1 MHAAVPLALPA
12 PDASFES
19 HVVWARSVPLTVPD
33 RGAVDGRVTGRVV
46 EDAPP
51 WDYAELARELVA
63 GGRGPVLDL
72 GTGSGGLLASFAP
85 LPAGSAATEG
95 WPPHLPVAR
104 RRLAPLG
111 VEVRATARGD
121 EVLPFLDAQ
130 FAVVLARHE
139 EFDPD
144 EVRRVLR
151 PGGVFLTEQ
160 LDTRDGIRTCAALG
174 AELPWDPDSV
184 TLDGAVEVLRGA
196 GFVVDVAREHEGL
209 RRFRDLGS
217 LLGSLRT
224 TASPVPE
231 LAPLT
236 PEAVG
241 RFEAPL
247 RALHLHFAAGHEFV
261 DEAPRFLAVARAP
274 Y

>member
-12 PDASFES
+12 PGAPFET

-33 RGAVDGRVTGRVV
+33 RGAVEGRVV
-46 EDAPP
+46 GRVLEDAVP
-51 WDYAELARELVA
+51 WDYAALARELVA

-111 VEVRATARGD
+111 VEVRATGRAD
-121 EVLPFLDAQ
+121 EVLPFLDRQ
-130 FAVVLARHE
+130 FDVVLARHE

-151 PGGVFLTEQ
+151 PGGVFVTEQ
-160 LDTRDGIRTCAALG
+160 LDSRDGIRVCAALG

-184 TLDGAVEVLRGA
+184 TLDGAVDVLRGA

-209 RRFRDLGS
+209 RRYRDLGS

-236 PEAVG
+236 PEAVA

-261 DEAPRFLAVARAP
+261 DEAPRFLVVARAP